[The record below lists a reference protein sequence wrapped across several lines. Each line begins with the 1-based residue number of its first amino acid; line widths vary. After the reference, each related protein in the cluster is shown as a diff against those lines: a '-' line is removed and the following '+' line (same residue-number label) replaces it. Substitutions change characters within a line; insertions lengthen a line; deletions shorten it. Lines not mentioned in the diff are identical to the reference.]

1 MIAVDTNVL
10 VRFYLNDDQVQAG
23 LAARLLT
30 SEDVFVPKTVLL
42 ELEWVMR
49 GVAKVSPSA
58 IARSLAHLM
67 SLPNVRIEDEVNV
80 RAALKAFTQG
90 IDFAD
95 ALHLTS
101 SGGADRF
108 ATFDERLVKRA
119 PRSFARPIVAAPSAD
134 R

>member
-10 VRFYLNDDQVQAG
+10 VRFYLNDDRVQAG

-101 SGGADRF
+101 GGGADRF
-108 ATFDERLVKRA
+108 VTFDERLVKRA